1 MTVLEPRLAPA
12 GGPARVDVLRTAS
25 RWSRRLAVVA
35 VGGTVAL
42 AAAPVPAEV
51 SGPLV
56 LAVAGA
62 GLLLGL
68 PHGAVD
74 HLVAARLA
82 RRPWPVVALA
92 YAAVAAVSWVL
103 LATAGPVALVAV
115 LLLSVV
121 HFGLGELEVVR
132 EVSGWR
138 PGPVV
143 SVAVALAGAGALLLP
158 LARAGPLLVDVGT
171 AVSPGLGP
179 LLGEPVVRAALAATW
194 VAAAALATTAAL
206 RAGQRQV
213 AADVLVL
220 GLLGAVV
227 PPLAAFALWFGG
239 WHGLRHCARL
249 LLDDQRCAS
258 WVAAGDPARAVRVL
272 AGRAA
277 WPTLAA
283 TAVLAALLAG
293 SVRAADPSRALATT
307 LLLLL
312 ALTVPHMLVVL
323 WSDHR
328 ARHPGRLSRS
338 AR

>member
-1 MTVLEPRLAPA
+1 
-12 GGPARVDVLRTAS
+12 
-25 RWSRRLAVVA
+25 
-35 VGGTVAL
+35 
-42 AAAPVPAEV
+42 
-51 SGPLV
+51 GPLV

-194 VAAAALATTAAL
+194 GAA
-206 RAGQRQV
+206 
-213 AADVLVL
+213 
-220 GLLGAVV
+220 
-227 PPLAAFALWFGG
+227 
-239 WHGLRHCARL
+239 
-249 LLDDQRCAS
+249 
-258 WVAAGDPARAVRVL
+258 
-272 AGRAA
+272 
-277 WPTLAA
+277 
-283 TAVLAALLAG
+283 
-293 SVRAADPSRALATT
+293 
-307 LLLLL
+307 
-312 ALTVPHMLVVL
+312 
-323 WSDHR
+323 
-328 ARHPGRLSRS
+328 
-338 AR
+338 